1 MRWRNFKYHALFLV
15 IIILIAVWVIIAGA
29 TYDEG
34 ATSVECS
41 VGLTHRV
48 LPEPLVEPELP
59 EVSVITD
66 IEVTKDPP
74 PAFYELTSEERDIVE
89 RVVMSE
95 AGGEGYDGQRL
106 VVQCILNTALA
117 TEQRPDDVVLTPGQ
131 YASPAGSATDE
142 VKEAVAAVFD
152 NGDFYTDEPIRWFYA
167 PKYCT
172 SEWHESKTFVLEY
185 GGHRFFK

>member
-1 MRWRNFKYHALFLV
+1 M
-15 IIILIAVWVIIAGA
+15 
-29 TYDEG
+29 
-34 ATSVECS
+34 
-41 VGLTHRV
+41 GLTQRV
-48 LPEPLVEPELP
+48 LPDPLVEPELP
-59 EVSVITD
+59 KVYVITEV
-66 IEVTKDPP
+66 EVTDAPP
-74 PAFYELTSEERDIVE
+74 PVFYGMSSEERDIVE

-95 AGGEGYDGQRL
+95 ASGEGYDGQRL
-106 VVQCILNTALA
+106 VAQCILNTALE

-131 YASPAGSATDE
+131 YASPADSATDE

-172 SEWHESKTFVLEY
+172 SSWHESKTFVLEY